1 MLERSFKISLAYI
14 TYGWQFWIT
23 AGVVKMFIMTTN
35 VVLPELETEETNSIF
50 NVIINVF
57 YSTFSMRYICA

>member
-1 MLERSFKISLAYI
+1 
-14 TYGWQFWIT
+14 
-23 AGVVKMFIMTTN
+23 MFIMTTN